1 MKMKKLITLF
11 CVLLMVLGAQVAQA
25 AQPQTFDITIC
36 RYDTMFFDETS
47 DVFMVLYT
55 EGDVVT
61 LRLDVFVEEGQ
72 RCLTN
77 GKTYTWDDMY
87 QKFCYVYVGAEFQG
101 HAFKDASITWT
112 KDNQGL
118 EHIAGYAV
126 DTLDNTYNFHY
137 DDVPFIPT
145 GDTIKVSFPGSL
157 KLEHHQQEWYFSG
170 TSSDDTY
177 SMMITLLN
185 DGDSPV
191 GHYTAENIDLSYSYL
206 DKSIG
211 DGDYELLFFHDV
223 TVDVTAGE
231 NDTLLIHAL
240 ITAQDGIVYVI
251 GAFYSEPKP
260 LRREEITA
268 TDLYINTDYLYGMV
282 GAIRLEASDDQRR
295 VILALSPVTAD
306 LSIYDTYQLSPYTPN
321 LGNVTYFIDPD
332 TPYEVYKGTV
342 TIERTESGALVT
354 GTLLCYNDVEYI
366 INLSTPTRTATREE
380 DITIDGMSLQLSTQ
394 GAWRISGYNADSTAF
409 VSAVFNN
416 DHIDG
421 NYSIVEMS
429 QDYSYI
435 VTDITWSETE
445 ADSYTYYDL
454 LNARL
459 TAEVDPSDST
469 ITVTGTVLGQCYND
483 VPLFT
488 VNLTTKARQESAL
501 PMTTGSHA
509 VATKRLEDGV
519 LLIEHAGKT
528 YSVHGAEVR

>member
-1 MKMKKLITLF
+1 
-11 CVLLMVLGAQVAQA
+11 MVLGAQVAQA

-72 RCLTN
+72 RGLTN

-157 KLEHHQQEWYFSG
+157 KLEHNQSDWYFSG
-170 TSSDDTY
+170 TNSDGTY
-177 SMMITLLN
+177 GLLLTLLN

-191 GHYTAENIDLSYSYL
+191 GQYTAEYIDLSYSYI
-206 DKSIG
+206 DKSLG
-211 DGDYELLFFHDV
+211 DGDYQLLYFHDA

-240 ITAQDGIVYVI
+240 VTAQDGIVYVLD
-251 GAFYSEPKP
+251 AFYSEPKP

-282 GAIRLEASDDQRR
+282 GAIRVEASDDQRR
-295 VILALSPVTAD
+295 VILALSPMTAN
-306 LSIYDTYQLSPYTPN
+306 LSIYDTYQLSPYTSN
-321 LGNVTYFIDPD
+321 LGNVTYFIDPE

-342 TIERTESGALVT
+342 VIERTESGALVT

-380 DITIDGMSLQLSTQ
+380 DITIDGMTVQVSTQ
-394 GAWRISGYNADSTAF
+394 GAWRISGFNADSTIF
-409 VSAVFNN
+409 VSTVFNN
-416 DHIDG
+416 DHFDG

-429 QDYSYI
+429 RDYSYI
-435 VTDITWSETE
+435 VTDITWREGE
-445 ADSYTYYDL
+445 PDSYTYYDL
-454 LNARL
+454 INANL
-459 TAEVDPSDST
+459 TAELDPTDST
-469 ITVTGTVLGQCYND
+469 ITVTGTMLGLYYSD
-483 VPLFT
+483 VPLFNVT
-488 VNLTTKARQESAL
+488 LTTREPQQSAL
-501 PMTTGSHA
+501 PLTTGTPA
-509 VATKRLEDGV
+509 VATKRLEEGI
-519 LLIEHAGKT
+519 LLIEHNGKT
-528 YSVHGAEVR
+528 YTIDGQITK